1 MRYKFLLVTTVMVWS
16 TASYSNGGALVD
28 PHSNLAFDY
37 DNVSHEVAQAE
48 LNECVSIATQASSQP
63 ETQTRGSGARGAA
76 KGAAA
81 GAIVGS
87 VSGNSG
93 SDAAKTGAAIGVVGG
108 RLSARQE
115 SKANQEEAEASYK
128 TVLRNCMIEKHY
140 VALN

>member
-1 MRYKFLLVTTVMVWS
+1 MRYQSLFVTAMMLWS

-37 DNVSHEVAQAE
+37 DNVTQDVAQAE
-48 LNECVSIATQASSQP
+48 LNECVSIASQVSTQP

-81 GAIVGS
+81 GAVVGS

-93 SDAAKTGAAIGVVGG
+93 TDAAKTGAAIGVVGG

-115 SKANQEEAEASYK
+115 SKANQEAADTSYK
-128 TVLRNCMIEKHY
+128 TVLRNCMLDKHY